1 MDADVREM
9 ATRSFGY
16 GRWDAPYWFIGPEQ
30 GQGRVEEN
38 DLKQRVKAWS
48 LFGKY
53 ELDDCRAFHAQIR
66 ATRWHRD
73 KPALQPTWRPLM
85 ILLMAFLG
93 KSTDNEALRTY
104 QRDRW
109 GSRSGETCVI
119 ELSGLAASS
128 LKVERPREIFRE
140 ERIKVIKQRMGENQ
154 PKLVVMYGVGEL
166 DAWKEI
172 SGCAFEKPGIEKR
185 GSTIFS
191 LHQHPVAPG
200 LKNSQWEQ
208 AGIELRELALAP
220 VNSREIQPG
229 TDLSSACGRGSWYVK
244 FRSFNIHFCCP
255 GKDP

>member
-9 ATRSFGY
+9 AERSYGY

-30 GQGRVEEN
+30 AQARVEEN
-38 DLKQRVKAWS
+38 DLKERVKAWS

-66 ATRWHRD
+66 ETRWHRN

-93 KSTDNEALRTY
+93 KSIDNETLRTY

-119 ELSGLAASS
+119 ELSGLAAAS
-128 LKVERPREIFRE
+128 LKVDRDRESFRE
-140 ERIKVIKQRMGENQ
+140 ERIRVIKERMGENQ
-154 PKLVVMYGVGEL
+154 PRLVVMYGMAQL

-172 SGCAFEKPGIEKR
+172 SGCRFEKGDIEKP

-191 LHQHPVAPG
+191 VQKHPVTPG
-200 LKNSQWEQ
+200 LKNSHWEQ
-208 AGIELRELALAP
+208 AGMKLREFALASEHLRKHSP
-220 VNSREIQPG
+220 V
-229 TDLSSACGRGSWYVK
+229 
-244 FRSFNIHFCCP
+244 
-255 GKDP
+255 